1 VVVPS
6 FLGLAGIY
14 VLYWRKVT
22 LAQCVL
28 PALVLAVI
36 ASPIVAYVAIN
47 RFGWESV
54 QTPFFSIPRLTG
66 PARYETV
73 SAIFAANFVP
83 VVLNDAK
90 AALKL
95 LLTQDDGQI
104 WNAIPGYGFMYMFS
118 LPFVVIGVATSAV
131 AVWKAKRYEPAG
143 FVLLWLLVS
152 GALALL
158 ERVNINRINI
168 VYLPLTYYLAVGIL
182 YVGRL
187 RVVLGAIVACYA
199 VAFALFAHTYF
210 GLFPQEAGGA
220 FYVSLREAIEKASD
234 ATAGDVCVTGQ
245 VNQPYIFVL
254 FQRKF
259 DPHRYLSTVRFE
271 DPHAAIHT
279 VISFDRYTFGLENCV
294 GRAFGAYVLD
304 REEPLPPEAK
314 NFAVVPFERYV
325 VAIRP
330 D

>member
-1 VVVPS
+1 M
-6 FLGLAGIY
+6 
-14 VLYWRKVT
+14 
-22 LAQCVL
+22 
-28 PALVLAVI
+28 
-36 ASPIVAYVAIN
+36 
-47 RFGWESV
+47 
-54 QTPFFSIPRLTG
+54 
-66 PARYETV
+66 
-73 SAIFAANFVP
+73 
-83 VVLNDAK
+83 
-90 AALKL
+90 KL

-131 AVWKAKRYEPAG
+131 AVWKAKRYDPAG

-168 VYLPLTYYLAVGIL
+168 VYLPLAYYLAVGIL

-187 RVVLGAIVACYA
+187 RIVLAAIVAGYA
-199 VAFALFAHTYF
+199 VAFALFAHAYF
-210 GLFPQEAGGA
+210 GSFPPEAGGA

-234 ATAGDVCVTGQ
+234 ATIGDVCVTGQ

-279 VISFDRYTFGLENCV
+279 VISFDRYTFGLENCT
-294 GRAFGAYVLD
+294 GRAFGAYVVERD
-304 REEPLPPEAK
+304 EPLPPEAK
-314 NFAVVPFERYV
+314 NFTVVPFDRYV

>member
-1 VVVPS
+1 
-6 FLGLAGIY
+6 LRI
-14 VLYWRKVT
+14 
-22 LAQCVL
+22 
-28 PALVLAVI
+28 VLA
-36 ASPIVAYVAIN
+36 
-47 RFGWESV
+47 
-54 QTPFFSIPRLTG
+54 
-66 PARYETV
+66 
-73 SAIFAANFVP
+73 
-83 VVLNDAK
+83 
-90 AALKL
+90 
-95 LLTQDDGQI
+95 
-104 WNAIPGYGFMYMFS
+104 
-118 LPFVVIGVATSAV
+118 
-131 AVWKAKRYEPAG
+131 
-143 FVLLWLLVS
+143 
-152 GALALL
+152 
-158 ERVNINRINI
+158 
-168 VYLPLTYYLAVGIL
+168 
-182 YVGRL
+182 
-187 RVVLGAIVACYA
+187 AIVAGYA
-199 VAFALFAHTYF
+199 VAFALFAHAYF
-210 GLFPQEAGGA
+210 GSFPQEAGGA

-234 ATAGDVCVTGQ
+234 ATTGDVCVTGQ